1 MPLTDAKC
9 RSAQSGGRLQKLSD
23 GGGLQLWVQPKGG
36 NLWRLAYRFGG
47 KQKLLAF
54 GIYPTVSLARARQ
67 LREDARRLLADGHDP
82 STEKRRQA
90 EAVANAPT
98 FRAIAEEYVAK
109 LRREGR
115 SAATITKIDWL
126 LSFANA
132 AFGDEPIRQISAPS
146 ILKVLQSLEAR
157 ERYESARRLRSTL
170 GSVFR
175 YAIATA
181 RAEADPTYALRG
193 ALTQVKAT
201 PRAAITDAEKFG
213 ALLRAVDSFDGQ
225 PGTRIALRLLAL
237 LFPRPG
243 ELRLAQWTEF
253 DLERAVWAIP
263 ASRMKMRRAHR
274 VPLPRQ
280 AVALLTALRTIAPGD
295 LLFPSVRSP
304 SRPISDGTLNAALR
318 RLGYAKD
325 EVTGHGFRATA
336 SSLLNESSR
345 WHPDAIER
353 QLAHI
358 ECNAVRAAYARGEHW
373 DERTKMMQWWADH
386 LDQLRTTSKQP
397 NEKYE
402 ITQSN
407 FESKAA

>member
-9 RSAQSGGRLQKLSD
+9 RSAQPGVRLQKLTD

-36 NLWRLAYRFGG
+36 NLWRFAYRFGG

-54 GIYPTVSLARARQ
+54 GVYPTVSLARARQ
-67 LREDARRLLADGHDP
+67 LREDAKRLLSDGLDPAAD
-82 STEKRRQA
+82 KRRKA
-90 EAVANAPT
+90 EALANAPT

-115 SAATITKIDWL
+115 SAATIAKIEWL

-132 AFGDEPIRQISAPS
+132 EFGDEPIRQIAAPS

-157 ERYESARRLRSTL
+157 ERFESARRLRSTV
-170 GSVFR
+170 GSVLRF
-175 YAIATA
+175 AIATA
-181 RAEADPTYALRG
+181 RADADPTYALRG

-201 PRAAITDAEKFG
+201 PRAAITDAARFG

-225 PGTRIALRLLAL
+225 AGTRFALQLLAL

-243 ELRLAQWTEF
+243 ELRLAQWPEF
-253 DLERAVWAIP
+253 DLDRAIWEIP

-274 VPLPRQ
+274 VPLSRQ
-280 AVALLTALRTIAPGD
+280 AIALLTVLRTIAPGN

-336 SSLLNESSR
+336 SSLLNESGR

-358 ECNAVRAAYARGEHW
+358 EGNVVRAAYARGEHW
-373 DERTKMMQWWADH
+373 DERKLMMQWWADH
-386 LDQLRTTSKQP
+386 LDQLRTSAEQTNARKEVTTSHL
-397 NEKYE
+397 
-402 ITQSN
+402 
-407 FESKAA
+407 ESRAP

>member
-1 MPLTDAKC
+1 MPIGPV
-9 RSAQSGGRLQKLSD
+9 RG
-23 GGGLQLWVQPKGG
+23 
-36 NLWRLAYRFGG
+36 FGG

-54 GIYPTVSLARARQ
+54 GVYPTVSLARARQ

-82 STEKRRQA
+82 ATEKKRQA
-90 EAVANAPT
+90 EALANAPT
-98 FRAIAEEYVAK
+98 FRALAEEYVAK

-126 LSFANA
+126 LTFANA
-132 AFGDEPIRQISAPS
+132 AFGDEPIRQIAAPS

-201 PRAAITDAEKFG
+201 PRAAITDPEKFG

-243 ELRLAQWTEF
+243 ELRLARWTEF

-280 AVALLTALRTIAPGD
+280 AMALLTVLRTIAPGE

-318 RLGYAKD
+318 RLGYAND

-336 SSLLNESSR
+336 SSLLNESGR

-358 ECNAVRAAYARGEHW
+358 EGNAVRAAYARGEHW

-386 LDQLRTTSKQP
+386 LDQLRTSSKQA
-397 NEKYE
+397 NENNG

-407 FESKAA
+407 FELRAA

>member
-36 NLWRLAYRFGG
+36 NLWRFAYRFGG

-54 GIYPTVSLARARQ
+54 GVYPTVSLARARQ

-82 STEKRRQA
+82 ATEKKRQA
-90 EAVANAPT
+90 EALANAPT

-126 LSFANA
+126 LTFANA
-132 AFGDEPIRQISAPS
+132 EFGDEPIRQIAAPS

-181 RAEADPTYALRG
+181 RAEADPSYALRG

-201 PRAAITDAEKFG
+201 PRATITDPEKFG

-280 AVALLTALRTIAPGD
+280 AMALLTVLRTIAPGE

-318 RLGYAKD
+318 RLGYAND
-325 EVTGHGFRATA
+325 EVTGHGFRASA
-336 SSLLNESSR
+336 SSLLNESGR

-358 ECNAVRAAYARGEHW
+358 EGNAVRAAYARGEHW

-386 LDQLRTTSKQP
+386 LDQLRTSSKQP
-397 NEKYE
+397 NENNG

-407 FESKAA
+407 FELRAA

>member
-36 NLWRLAYRFGG
+36 NLWRFAYRFGG

-54 GIYPTVSLARARQ
+54 GVYPTVSLARARQ

-82 STEKRRQA
+82 ATEKRRQA

-98 FRAIAEEYVAK
+98 FRALAEEYVAK

-126 LSFANA
+126 LTFANA
-132 AFGDEPIRQISAPS
+132 AFGDEPIRQIAAPS

-201 PRAAITDAEKFG
+201 PRAAITDPEKFG

-243 ELRLAQWTEF
+243 ELRLARWTEF

-280 AVALLTALRTIAPGD
+280 AMALLTVLRTIAPGE

-318 RLGYAKD
+318 RLGYAND

-336 SSLLNESSR
+336 SSLLNESGR

-358 ECNAVRAAYARGEHW
+358 EGNAVRAAYARGEHW

-386 LDQLRTTSKQP
+386 LDQLRTSSKQA
-397 NEKYE
+397 NENNG

-407 FESKAA
+407 FELRAA

>member
-1 MPLTDAKC
+1 LTDAKC

-36 NLWRLAYRFGG
+36 NLWRFAYRFGG

-54 GIYPTVSLARARQ
+54 GVYPSVSMARARQ
-67 LREDARRLLADGHDP
+67 LREDARRLLADDGHDP
-82 STEKRRQA
+82 ATEKRRQA
-90 EAVANAPT
+90 EALANAPT

-126 LSFANA
+126 LTFANA
-132 AFGDEPIRQISAPS
+132 AFGDKPIRQIAAPS

-157 ERYESARRLRSTL
+157 ERYESARRLRSTV

-225 PGTRIALRLLAL
+225 PGTRIALQLLAL

-280 AVALLTALRTIAPGD
+280 AMALLTVLRTIAPGE

-318 RLGYAKD
+318 RLGYAND

-336 SSLLNESSR
+336 SSLLNESGR

-358 ECNAVRAAYARGEHW
+358 EGNAVRAAYARGEHW

-386 LDQLRTTSKQP
+386 LDQLRTSSKQA
-397 NEKYE
+397 NENNG

-407 FESKAA
+407 FELRAA